1 MLKPQEQL
9 PMFVFMWKESL
20 ISCAASNPHGSLE
33 DKIPAI
39 DRVIKICS
47 ALVNLCPAIV
57 PFD

>member
-9 PMFVFMWKESL
+9 PMFVSMWKESL

-39 DRVIKICS
+39 DRVLKVCS

>member
-1 MLKPQEQL
+1 
-9 PMFVFMWKESL
+9 MFVSMWKESL

-39 DRVIKICS
+39 DRVIKVCS

-57 PFD
+57 PFDETISVMH